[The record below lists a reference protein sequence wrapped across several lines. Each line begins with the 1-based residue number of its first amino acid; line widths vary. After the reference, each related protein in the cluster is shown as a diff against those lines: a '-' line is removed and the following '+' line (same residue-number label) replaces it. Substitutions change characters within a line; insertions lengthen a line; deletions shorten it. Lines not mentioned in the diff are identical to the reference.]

1 MHSKDI
7 RNVLSIAKLVH
18 SIDDVLWLIQT
29 HKNMEIE
36 WRHWLMDFEYLISTP
51 KFVYSQSDPDPEFI
65 FSSIFLTKSLM
76 DNGF

>member
-1 MHSKDI
+1 MDQTAITRDPLFSSI
-7 RNVLSIAKLVH
+7 VNVRNGLSY
-18 SIDDVLWLIQT
+18 
-29 HKNMEIE
+29 KNMERFMVE

-65 FSSIFLTKSLM
+65 LSSIFLTRSLM

>member
-1 MHSKDI
+1 MYE
-7 RNVLSIAKLVH
+7 RFMV
-18 SIDDVLWLIQT
+18 
-29 HKNMEIE
+29 E

-65 FSSIFLTKSLM
+65 LSSILLTRSLM